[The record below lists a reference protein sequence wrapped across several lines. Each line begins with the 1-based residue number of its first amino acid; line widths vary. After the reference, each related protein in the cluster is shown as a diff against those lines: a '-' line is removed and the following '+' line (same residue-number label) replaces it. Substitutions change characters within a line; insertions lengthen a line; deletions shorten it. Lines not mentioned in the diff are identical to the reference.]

1 MTYKIQND
9 ISLLEKKIL
18 SRENHSLFSPTDRQI
33 NKLIQQIAE
42 HKNLLRNWAKIT
54 ATFKIKYKALSYSS
68 ILGEIHPHE
77 CLKR

>member
-1 MTYKIQND
+1 MNLFTVLSESPPVFTDSAKD
-9 ISLLEKKIL
+9 TKAISVEMPIF
-18 SRENHSLFSPTDRQI
+18 SRAVF
-33 NKLIQQIAE
+33 
-42 HKNLLRNWAKIT
+42 RNWAKIT